1 VSTNGGEDDRS
12 LSLSPLA
19 KKGKAKGA
27 SKRKSSIAPKPIIEK
42 VPFIP
47 DPPMLPSDI
56 EDAELTETECEDG
69 TSSVAPSGTTTSELG
84 EDDEDEEDEDED
96 EDEETSEEDEDFSGP
111 DEEDEEWEEPAYSK
125 TPRAK
130 RVIFSPSPSPSPK
143 AKSKAR
149 QPVVNAPAKSSRV
162 SKLVED
168 MDSLQISTQSQS
180 SMAAT
185 EDTEEEEDES
195 FDLPVVKKKKR
206 WA

>member
-19 KKGKAKGA
+19 KKGKAKGV

-69 TSSVAPSGTTTSELG
+69 ISSVAPSGTTTSELG
-84 EDDEDEEDEDED
+84 EDDEDED

-130 RVIFSPSPSPSPK
+130 KVIFSPSPSPSPK

-149 QPVVNAPAKSSRV
+149 QPFVNAPAKSSRV

-168 MDSLQISTQSQS
+168 MDSLQISAQSQS

-185 EDTEEEEDES
+185 EDIEEEDDES

>member
-1 VSTNGGEDDRS
+1 MSTNGGEDDRS

-69 TSSVAPSGTTTSELG
+69 ISSVAPSGTTTSELG
-84 EDDEDEEDEDED
+84 EDDEDE
-96 EDEETSEEDEDFSGP
+96 DEETSEDEDFSGP

-168 MDSLQISTQSQS
+168 MDSLQISAQSQS

-185 EDTEEEEDES
+185 EDTEEEDDES

>member
-1 VSTNGGEDDRS
+1 MSTNGGEDDRS

-19 KKGKAKGA
+19 KRGKAKGA

-69 TSSVAPSGTTTSELG
+69 ISSVAPSGTTTSELG
-84 EDDEDEEDEDED
+84 EDDEDED
-96 EDEETSEEDEDFSGP
+96 EDEETSEEDDDFSGP
-111 DEEDEEWEEPAYSK
+111 DEEDEEWEEPAHSK

-130 RVIFSPSPSPSPK
+130 KVIFSPSPSPSPK

-168 MDSLQISTQSQS
+168 MDSLQISAQSQS

-185 EDTEEEEDES
+185 EDIEEEDDES